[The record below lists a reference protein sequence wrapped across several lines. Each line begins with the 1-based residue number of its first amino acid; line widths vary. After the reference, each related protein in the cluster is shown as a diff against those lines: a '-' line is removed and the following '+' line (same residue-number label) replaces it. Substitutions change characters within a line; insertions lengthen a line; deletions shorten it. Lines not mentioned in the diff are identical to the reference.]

1 MDALKKEAKVRQKEF
16 HRKIKEVEDKFETSN
31 SFG

>member
-1 MDALKKEAKVRQKEF
+1 MDALKKETKVRQKEF
-16 HRKIKEVEDKFETSN
+16 RKKVKEVEEKFETSN